1 MQQFQEWVINWKKN
15 NMDHTLELHGREFLA
30 TQKKQIETIITPGN
44 GKILFIND
52 IFNLPPVPIVVRKE
66 SAEDH
71 EALNGIYKYGWE
83 EKIIMPED
91 EKIKRFMYCVNNLAL
106 PDEYAAILAYGS
118 TEDLGRYPI
127 PPQGTKQPLLVAMRG
142 ESSPE
147 KSGGGVGKS
156 TITACLAELLGEK
169 HSVIIFDFE
178 PLYQENASLY
188 AKELKDKG
196 WKGGYKEAAEII
208 NKLWGG
214 KKSKQ
219 PAANVKPIRQILD
232 GNGTGQGL
240 EYFRNTSKRP
250 DLIICDMPGV
260 PGIVKNSK
268 GEDVYKRRENDI
280 YDLFG
285 LGAKLKFHNT
295 RRVLIES
302 AHTGYKQM
310 DVKLTWMIKCVEQE
324 LEKQN

>member
-1 MQQFQEWVINWKKN
+1 
-15 NMDHTLELHGREFLA
+15 MDHVLELPVREVLV
-30 TQKKQIETIITPGN
+30 TPKKQIETIITPGH
-44 GKILFIND
+44 GKILFVND
-52 IFNLPPVPIVVRKE
+52 IFNLSPVPIVVHKE
-66 SAEDH
+66 SVEDH
-71 EALNGIYKYGWE
+71 EALNGIYKDGWE
-83 EKIIMPED
+83 EKIIMPEN
-91 EKIKRFMYCVNNLAL
+91 EKITRFMYCVNTLAL
-106 PDEYAAILAYGS
+106 PDEYAAILAFGS
-118 TEDLGRYPI
+118 TEDLRRYPV

-156 TITACLAELLGEK
+156 TITACLAELLGKK
-169 HSVIIFDFE
+169 HNVIIFDFE

-196 WKGGYKEAAEII
+196 WKGGYKEAVEII

-219 PAANVKPIRQILD
+219 PAGNVKPIRHILD
-232 GNGTGQGL
+232 GNETGQGL
-240 EYFRNTSKRP
+240 EYFRNTSERP

-260 PGIVKNSK
+260 PGVTRGKL
-268 GEDVYKRRENDI
+268 GEITSQRRDENI

-310 DVKLTWMIKCVEQE
+310 DAKLKDMVRIIE
-324 LEKQN
+324 EKM